1 MRELQTSSDPRAAA
15 AIAFFVYA
23 MTKAAGAYASV
34 LGGLDALVFT
44 AGIGENSAPFVRGC
58 AMRAKL
64 TKLGCAQAMP
74 IREEDRRGIP
84 RRVATPLAC
93 SLDQPLNLCLIC
105 LLRLVACSAS
115 AAFLTEGRHGH
126 PVPPKIVEPERAITP
141 SRNMWKL
148 IEPNLSDR
156 QRRLQ

>member
-1 MRELQTSSDPRAAA
+1 
-15 AIAFFVYA
+15 
-23 MTKAAGAYASV
+23 
-34 LGGLDALVFT
+34 
-44 AGIGENSAPFVRGC
+44 
-58 AMRAKL
+58 MRAKL

-148 IEPNLSDR
+148 IEPAFWIGSGVFSDNGFEYGSGFVR
-156 QRRLQ
+156 SFGVGVCYRPAKT